1 MKVQGVDTGA
11 EAMAQGV
18 GTEAAGHP
26 GQVDARVPGASA
38 VPAGVACVSSA
49 RKS

>member
-11 EAMAQGV
+11 EAMAQGA

-26 GQVDARVPGASA
+26 GQVDARVPGALA